1 MYKRQILK
9 HTYIDVYFWKVI
21 RNGTKDC
28 ERRRID
34 NSPSWKR
41 CYHIYN
47 CCRMYLEQE
56 CERRWKAR
64 ETTRL
69 SSIRDSIALSRKRMK
84 WSTHA
89 IVHKIYGISS
99 ACDDPRTLPRTS
111 SNIRSCR
118 ARARISI
125 YQYIIGVHPSIYM
138 SIYRNP
144 ASKYRHARLALLS
157 SRTRYWLR

>member
-1 MYKRQILK
+1 
-9 HTYIDVYFWKVI
+9 
-21 RNGTKDC
+21 
-28 ERRRID
+28 
-34 NSPSWKR
+34 
-41 CYHIYN
+41 
-47 CCRMYLEQE
+47 MYLEQE

-99 ACDDPRTLPRTS
+99 ACDDPRTLPRAS

-138 SIYRNP
+138 SIPKPCFEISTR
-144 ASKYRHARLALLS
+144 S
-157 SRTRYWLR
+157 SRFVIVAHPLLAALASPSSKNGHIVFKHNSPHVEQQ